1 MLKKTLALVCIALLI
16 TLALTG
22 CNKEENNTEIVPTEA
37 PTTTTTTK
45 ADKTTKTA
53 KIDDPEGRRVGTL
66 DKFLTNSRSFT
77 IDEKVLRFYLDDS
90 QMQYAGFKL
99 VDPTSLEAIEPGE
112 KIKNVKYVSS
122 NGLTAYVNVKN
133 RGNEVFGYKKTNQ
146 VKFYSIRLI
155 KGNSNTQLHLPN
167 KLGWNNTI
175 DDYKKSY
182 GKPLSETTDEKG
194 NTILKYG
201 EDIAELSEGYTLT
214 LIFSDKGL
222 TEFTIELHKV

>member
-1 MLKKTLALVCIALLI
+1 MFKKALALGCVTLFFTLI
-16 TLALTG
+16 LTG
-22 CNKEENNTEIVPTEA
+22 CNKEKKQTEIVPTEA
-37 PTTTTTTK
+37 PTITK
-45 ADKTTKTA
+45 KTE
-53 KIDDPEGRRVGTL
+53 IDDPEGRRVGTL

-77 IDEKVLRFYLDDS
+77 IDEKVLRFYLDDT
-90 QMQYAGFKL
+90 QMQYAGFEL
-99 VDPTSLEAIEPGE
+99 VDPTLLESVEPGE

-122 NGLTAYVNVKN
+122 NGLTAYVNAKN
-133 RGNEVFGYKKTNQ
+133 RGNKVVGYEKTNQ

-167 KLGWNNTI
+167 KLDWNNTI
-175 DDYKKSY
+175 SDYKKSY
-182 GKPLSETTDEKG
+182 GTPLSEITDENG

-214 LIFSDKGL
+214 LVFSNKGL

>member
-1 MLKKTLALVCIALLI
+1 MFKKTLALGCVTLLF
-16 TLALTG
+16 TVALTS
-22 CNKEENNTEIVPTEA
+22 CNKEENNIKTAPTEA
-37 PTTTTTTK
+37 PTIT
-45 ADKTTKTA
+45 KTTE
-53 KIDDPEGRRVGTL
+53 IDDPEGRRVGTL

-77 IDEKVLRFYLDDS
+77 IDEKVLRFYLDDT
-90 QMQYAGFKL
+90 QMQYAGFEL
-99 VDPTSLEAIEPGE
+99 VDPTPLEAIKPGE
-112 KIKNVKYVSS
+112 KIKNVKYISS

-167 KLGWNNTI
+167 KLGWNDTI

-182 GKPLSETTDEKG
+182 GKPLSEITNKKG
-194 NTILKYG
+194 NTVLKYG

-214 LIFSDKGL
+214 LVFSDKGL

>member
-1 MLKKTLALVCIALLI
+1 MFKKALALGCVTLLF
-16 TLALTG
+16 TLILTG
-22 CNKEENNTEIVPTEA
+22 CNKEKKHTEIIPTEA
-37 PTTTTTTK
+37 PTIS
-45 ADKTTKTA
+45 KTA
-53 KIDDPEGRRVGTL
+53 GIDDPESRRVGTL

-77 IDEKVLRFYLDDS
+77 IDEKVLRFYLDDT
-90 QMQYAGFKL
+90 QMQYAGFEL
-99 VDPTSLEAIEPGE
+99 VDPTPLEAIEPGE

-133 RGNEVFGYKKTNQ
+133 RGNKVVGYKKTNQ

-155 KGNSNTQLHLPN
+155 KSNSTTQLHLPN

-175 DDYKKSY
+175 NDYKKSY
-182 GKPLSETTDEKG
+182 GTPLSETTDEKG

-214 LIFSDKGL
+214 LVFSDKGL